1 LNLFYFL
8 FIFYLYITKE
18 KDIKLY
24 KSENSNIKSQ
34 IEEKEKLCLTIFQDK
49 KYNTY
54 FIININNNIIIIKIL
69 KCTVTISINNN

>member
-1 LNLFYFL
+1 MNLFYFL